1 MKIPE
6 TSANV
11 GAYYG
16 NEENGQWQPNGV
28 IIDSGVPGGVVGSGD
43 GLHPQPVYPVHI
55 PRGHVPGYVMAGAYY
70 AGAGYGA
77 APAPPDDFADYMWME
92 NEEEFDKQVMQQLE
106 EEALMEQCIEA
117 MLEDE
122 QRELERHNP
131 HYPTT
136 SNGNPS
142 LSLEET
148 VSRSTL
154 NPLAAEFVPTFV
166 PRGARTEEKKVVEVK
181 STEETQREPS
191 EGAEEAPQVTVDVK
205 TEDPLPPVDP
215 PEVSAADVQPI
226 DKKRDSKKDSK
237 TRPETKKPVKA
248 DPKKTSKP
256 AVVKSETKVAPKK
269 KEVKAVKSEPRLEER
284 EKEDA
289 PVIVAE
295 LPKVA
300 PLPAPA
306 PAPLPSEPAGPKPI
320 NYAAAARAN
329 KPRAVTAPAPAPA
342 PAPVTAPA
350 TNTTA
355 NTKKPIV
362 QRKNSAK

>member
-43 GLHPQPVYPVHI
+43 GLHPQPVYPVHHI
-55 PRGHVPGYVMAGAYY
+55 PRGHIPGYVMAGAYY

-166 PRGARTEEKKVVEVK
+166 PRGARTEEKKVAEVK
-181 STEETQREPS
+181 STEETQKEPS
-191 EGAEEAPQVTVDVK
+191 EGAEAPQVTAEVK
-205 TEDPLPPVDP
+205 TEEPLPPVDP

-226 DKKRDSKKDSK
+226 DKRRDSKKDSK
-237 TRPETKKPVKA
+237 TKPETKKPVKPE
-248 DPKKTSKP
+248 PKKTSKP
-256 AVVKSETKVAPKK
+256 VVVKSETKVAPKK

-300 PLPAPA
+300 PSPAPLPAPA
-306 PAPLPSEPAGPKPI
+306 PATPPEPAGPKPI

-329 KPRAVTAPAPAPA
+329 KPKLAPPP
-342 PAPVTAPA
+342 T
-350 TNTTA
+350 TITTTTTA
-355 NTKKPIV
+355 KKPTV